1 MSMENLELGF
11 TPLHYAS
18 YHGNPKMIDI
28 LIKDGADMYAVNN
41 QGINML
47 HVAAQGDSV
56 YSIAYFLKKSFIGI
70 NSVDKSKST
79 PLHWACI
86 SHSHSVVRYLLAW
99 SADVYKLDLAGYTPL
114 HLALRDF
121 ELDSQKSF

>member
-1 MSMENLELGF
+1 MELGF

-18 YHGNPKMIDI
+18 YHGNPRMIEI
-28 LIKDGADMYAVNN
+28 LIDAGADMYAQNN

-47 HVAAQGDSV
+47 HVAAQGDSA
-56 YSIAYFLKKSFIGI
+56 YSVAFFLKKSFIGI
-70 NSVDKSKST
+70 NSVDKSKSS

-86 SHSHSVVRYLLAW
+86 SHSHEVVRYLVAW
-99 SADVYKLDLAGYTPL
+99 HADVKKVDLAGYTPL
-114 HLALRDF
+114 HLALRDL